1 MVFAEFDGRVRR
13 RNARRIK
20 LFVQML
26 TTAGYAGTGAALAD
40 PLFKTGTFGPANIL
54 SLGFGLAAMAV
65 ALYYVPQGE
74 YDAS

>member
-1 MVFAEFDGRVRR
+1 MVFAELDRRARTKKALRV
-13 RNARRIK
+13 K

-26 TTAGYAGTGAALAD
+26 TTAGYAGAGAALAD
-40 PLFKTGTFGPANIL
+40 PLFKTGTFGAANVL
-54 SLGFGLAAMAV
+54 SLGLGLAAMGV